1 VERTDVLEEPIS
13 PELVLVDGEL
23 AARAR
28 EASADSPWLLPAVAE
43 ARQCAEAARPV
54 AVEQR
59 PAPEAPRRQPSFS
72 GHLRA
77 TAVIGCVLVAVLAAV
92 SLAPELVPGSA
103 KPTLARRGAERAAL
117 APPKPS
123 TSKPA
128 MRPPKAERVVK
139 PKPRAAPKREPK
151 PEPKTTK
158 PKRSARPAPA
168 PKPAAKPKI
177 RAPVRVERVFSWRR
191 YRGAVYY
198 QVHLQ
203 RGAKTVY
210 EARTLQR
217 TASIRLK
224 LRPGR
229 YHAVVRPAIPSDV
242 GIILGPTIMDKIVRI

>member
-43 ARQCAEAARPV
+43 ARQRAEAARAV
-54 AVEQR
+54 AVEER
-59 PAPEAPRRQPSFS
+59 PAAEAPAEPSFS
-72 GHLRA
+72 GHVRA
-77 TAVIGCVLVAVLAAV
+77 TAVIGSALVALLAAV
-92 SLAPELVPGSA
+92 ALAPELVPGSA
-103 KPTLARRGAERAAL
+103 KPTLARRSAEPAAL
-117 APPKPS
+117 TPPTPSTPKPAA
-123 TSKPA
+123 K
-128 MRPPKAERVVK
+128 RPQAKRVVK
-139 PKPRAAPKREPK
+139 PKAAPKTKPK
-151 PEPKTTK
+151 PTTTK
-158 PKRSARPAPA
+158 PKPSARPAPA
-168 PKPAAKPKI
+168 PKPAAKPKP
-177 RAPVRVERVFSWRR
+177 RAAVKVTRVFSWRR

-198 QVHLQ
+198 QVHVL

-229 YHAVVRPAIPSDV
+229 YHAVVRPAVPSDV

>member
-1 VERTDVLEEPIS
+1 MERTGVLEEPIS

-28 EASADSPWLLPAVAE
+28 EASGASPWLLPAGAP
-43 ARQCAEAARPV
+43 APHRAAAPRPGSV
-54 AVEQR
+54 GQR
-59 PAPEAPRRQPSFS
+59 PAPEAPADEPSFS

-77 TAVIGCVLVAVLAAV
+77 TAVIGSALVALLAAV
-92 SLAPELVPGSA
+92 ALAPELVPGSA
-103 KPTLARRGAERAAL
+103 KPTLARRSVEPV
-117 APPKPS
+117 APTSPKPS

-128 MRPPKAERVVK
+128 AKRPKAQHVPKPKAAAPKTEPKPKPKATKRKRSAPRAAAPKPAPK
-139 PKPRAAPKREPK
+139 PKPRAAVKV
-151 PEPKTTK
+151 
-158 PKRSARPAPA
+158 A
-168 PKPAAKPKI
+168 
-177 RAPVRVERVFSWRR
+177 RVFSWRR

-198 QVHLQ
+198 QVHLL

-210 EARTLQR
+210 AARTLQR

-229 YHAVVRPAIPSDV
+229 DHAVVRPAIPSDV